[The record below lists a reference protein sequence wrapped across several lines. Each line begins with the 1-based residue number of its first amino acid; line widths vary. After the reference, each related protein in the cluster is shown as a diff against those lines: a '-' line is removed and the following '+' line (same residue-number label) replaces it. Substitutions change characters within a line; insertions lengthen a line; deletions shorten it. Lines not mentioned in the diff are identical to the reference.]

1 VAEDTVAT
9 IDFQDNDLVLNVTV
23 LILSILD
30 SSSHGTIAV
39 TGDTMLT
46 YTPAADYFGYDTV
59 QYALNGITAA
69 DTGLVFITVVNEDDV
84 PVVVDP
90 ISDLTVNED
99 TPDTMLADLDMVFMD
114 IDDELEYSHTI
125 EDTTL
130 VFVAVTNDM
139 VTLQFLPDANGSTTI
154 IFTATNP
161 TIRAS
166 VSDTMTVTILPV
178 NDAPVLATVADT
190 TIDEDTVIDII
201 LNANDVDEDVLTF
214 SATTDTSTVIASVNE
229 NLLSLSP
236 AGNWNGSSTI
246 IAVVSDGSVT
256 DTTSFELTIN
266 TVNDAPGDFM
276 MLSPE
281 NDAIISI
288 TPGNISDT
296 LWFEWAASIDVDGDS
311 LTYLFDVSSEMAFL
325 ETMLQSEESTSAWVE
340 YSVLAEAIDSLNV
353 VTGAWIIAVT
363 DGIDSVDA
371 SNGQYSFTIDAT
383 SMAID
388 PATLIPEVFA
398 LHQNYPNPFNPTTTL
413 RYDLPEDANVNITIY
428 DMMGRVVKTMVNTQQ
443 NAGFKSVRWNATND
457 KGAPVSAGLYL
468 YTIEAGEY
476 RQTRKMVLLK

>member
-1 VAEDTVAT
+1 
-9 IDFQDNDLVLNVTV
+9 
-23 LILSILD
+23 
-30 SSSHGTIAV
+30 
-39 TGDTMLT
+39 
-46 YTPAADYFGYDTV
+46 
-59 QYALNGITAA
+59 
-69 DTGLVFITVVNEDDV
+69 
-84 PVVVDP
+84 VVDP

-214 SATTDTSTVIASVNE
+214 SATTDTSTVIAGVNE

-236 AGNWNGSSTI
+236 AANWNGSSTI
-246 IAVVSDGSVT
+246 MVIVSDGSVT

-296 LWFEWAASIDVDGDS
+296 LWFEWAVSIDVDGDS

-428 DMMGRVVKTMVNTQQ
+428 DMMGRVVKTMVNSQQ

>member
-1 VAEDTVAT
+1 ANDDYHLADWSPCIGAGTATDGHEPIPQGSNPDMGAYENALGAPAEHIVISADTLLVAEDTVAT

-23 LILSILD
+23 LVLSILD
-30 SSSHGTIAV
+30 SSSHGTVAV

-59 QYALNGITAA
+59 QYALNGTTAA

-139 VTLQFLPDANGSTTI
+139 VTLQFLPDANGSTNI

-190 TIDEDTVIDII
+190 TIDEDTAIDIVLTASDI
-201 LNANDVDEDVLTF
+201 DEDVLTF
-214 SATTDTSTVIASVNE
+214 SATTDTSAVIASVNE

-236 AGNWNGSSTI
+236 AANWNGSSTI
-246 IAVVSDGSVT
+246 MAIVSDGSVT

-281 NDAIISI
+281 NDAI
-288 TPGNISDT
+288 
-296 LWFEWAASIDVDGDS
+296 
-311 LTYLFDVSSEMAFL
+311 
-325 ETMLQSEESTSAWVE
+325 
-340 YSVLAEAIDSLNV
+340 
-353 VTGAWIIAVT
+353 
-363 DGIDSVDA
+363 
-371 SNGQYSFTIDAT
+371 
-383 SMAID
+383 
-388 PATLIPEVFA
+388 
-398 LHQNYPNPFNPTTTL
+398 
-413 RYDLPEDANVNITIY
+413 
-428 DMMGRVVKTMVNTQQ
+428 
-443 NAGFKSVRWNATND
+443 
-457 KGAPVSAGLYL
+457 
-468 YTIEAGEY
+468 
-476 RQTRKMVLLK
+476 